1 MQVTCII
8 IGIRNKQKGVKALYE
23 DNLKIETNN
32 INGYLIDSN
41 NIFIEKRNE
50 PLIKDTPIIR
60 FGSMPNDNGGLMLTK
75 EEVDKLTTKYSN
87 SNKFIKNLIGS
98 DEFINGYN
106 RYVDLYLGS
115 FGYDK
120 YILWLE
126 GKELSDIDMGCTF
139 IDSIKK
145 HKMFRDI
152 YKIQTKAITNTI
164 EETQKFLNAKFEPL
178 YKYTLDGHMIWETLI
193 SKIK

>member
-60 FGSMPNDNGGLMLTK
+60 FGSMPNDNGWLMLTK

-139 IDSIKK
+139 IILLKNIKCLEIFIK
-145 HKMFRDI
+145 
-152 YKIQTKAITNTI
+152 YKLKLLL
-164 EETQKFLNAKFEPL
+164 TQ
-178 YKYTLDGHMIWETLI
+178 
-193 SKIK
+193 